1 MITSDASE
9 LQLRGVF
16 YLTIPRDYT
25 IIVLELTIRR
35 ASAWNL
41 KKNTPETGQ

>member
-16 YLTIPRDYT
+16 YLTIPRNYN

-35 ASAWNL
+35 TTAWSL